1 MKQNVRLLSR
11 IFFIITVF
19 WKSRYQTCRIIF
31 SNLRCVVTHISA
43 HRHVIY
49 IQFRQKETR
58 KYLHLHKLSG
68 KINSFSEPR
77 FKESTKF
84 DKLSPSFHLQ
94 SSRTLPKPLIESSIR
109 RNYQTF
115 THLVTIVITRVFTD
129 RSIDRSRRIRSTR
142 VLSKRKREKRERV
155 PRPILD
161 RNEANGRRIVGPG
174 FRAGNFSYARFR
186 GKNKTGCRKR
196 NERRSS
202 PPGGHLPVYRRHA
215 LSARYGQGRKRF

>member
-1 MKQNVRLLSR
+1 MSYIYNSDRKKHGNICICTNSQEKSTLLAIHDSR
-11 IFFIITVF
+11 NPRNSTNYHLPFI
-19 WKSRYQTCRIIF
+19 
-31 SNLRCVVTHISA
+31 SN
-43 HRHVIY
+43 
-49 IQFRQKETR
+49 
-58 KYLHLHKLSG
+58 
-68 KINSFSEPR
+68 
-77 FKESTKF
+77 
-84 DKLSPSFHLQ
+84 
-94 SSRTLPKPLIESSIR
+94 RTLPKPLIESSIR
-109 RNYQTF
+109 RNYRTF

>member
-1 MKQNVRLLSR
+1 MSYIYNSEYNSDRKKHGNICICTNSQEKSTLLAIRDSRNPRNSINYHLPFISNRVELYPNPLSNPLSDATIELSR
-11 IFFIITVF
+11 I
-19 WKSRYQTCRIIF
+19 S
-31 SNLRCVVTHISA
+31 
-43 HRHVIY
+43 
-49 IQFRQKETR
+49 
-58 KYLHLHKLSG
+58 
-68 KINSFSEPR
+68 
-77 FKESTKF
+77 
-84 DKLSPSFHLQ
+84 SPSLSHAC
-94 SSRTLPKPLIESSIR
+94 SPI
-109 RNYQTF
+109 
-115 THLVTIVITRVFTD
+115 D

>member
-49 IQFRQKETR
+49 IYNSDR
-58 KYLHLHKLSG
+58 KKHGNICICTNSQEKSTLLAIHDSRNPRNSTNYHLPFISNRVELYPNPLSNPLSDATIKLSR
-68 KINSFSEPR
+68 IS
-77 FKESTKF
+77 
-84 DKLSPSFHLQ
+84 SPSLSHAC
-94 SSRTLPKPLIESSIR
+94 SPIDRYS
-109 RNYQTF
+109 
-115 THLVTIVITRVFTD
+115 D
-129 RSIDRSRRIRSTR
+129 RSRSTR

>member
-1 MKQNVRLLSR
+1 MSYIYNSEYNSDRKKHGNICICTNSQEKSTLLAIRDSR
-11 IFFIITVF
+11 NPRNSTNYHLPFIS
-19 WKSRYQTCRIIF
+19 K
-31 SNLRCVVTHISA
+31 
-43 HRHVIY
+43 
-49 IQFRQKETR
+49 
-58 KYLHLHKLSG
+58 
-68 KINSFSEPR
+68 
-77 FKESTKF
+77 
-84 DKLSPSFHLQ
+84 

-202 PPGGHLPVYRRHA
+202 PPGGHLPMYRRHA